1 MARTLKGLPDMT
13 ARFRALCLGLSATFG
28 LAASAHATIINRDFH
43 LTASGF
49 TLECCSP
56 NAAPVDPVTLD
67 ITLNFDNS
75 ADVQATT
82 AGMTLNSFNLLD
94 TVQFAYTSA
103 TDGLTIATD
112 IPDLFS
118 CNSHANSFCAF
129 IHDATSANP
138 DLIFFQQ
145 VTSSSG
151 AWRPDTMSLTF
162 TDRVTGRDGGVPEPA
177 AWAMMLLG
185 FGGIGA
191 TLRAQRVRPGP
202 VAA

>member
-1 MARTLKGLPDMT
+1 MT

-28 LAASAHATIINRDFH
+28 LAASAHASIISRDFH
-43 LTASGF
+43 LTASRF
-49 TLECCSP
+49 SLYCCAASP
-56 NAAPVDPVTLD
+56 GPVDPVTLD

-94 TVQFAYTSA
+94 TVQFAYTA
-103 TDGLTIATD
+103 FGDGLTIATD
-112 IPDLFS
+112 IPDTFS

-129 IHDATSANP
+129 IHDASSANP
-138 DLIFFQQ
+138 TLIFFQQ
-145 VTSSSG
+145 VTASSG
-151 AWRPDTMSLTF
+151 AWRADTLSLTF
-162 TDRVTGRDGGVPEPA
+162 TDNVRDGGVPEPA

-185 FGGIGA
+185 FSGVGA
-191 TLRAQRVRPGP
+191 MVRARRVRQGP